1 MSVTEQVQ
9 ECCDSCGC
17 YAEVGTIISEGDDS
31 VLLPIEADSEQE
43 ALDRLAQYAALA
55 KQVCEEVVIQ
65 QQWQA
70 EAGVLNAS
78 LTFTCTA
85 EKLIFEMRARAI

>member
-17 YAEVGTIISEGDDS
+17 YAEVGTIINEGDDTL
-31 VLLPIEADSEQE
+31 VLPIEADSEQA
-43 ALDRLAQYAALA
+43 ALARLEQYAALA
-55 KQVCEEVVIQ
+55 KQVCDEVVIQ

-70 EAGVLNAS
+70 DASVLNAS
-78 LTFTCTA
+78 LKFTCTA

>member
-1 MSVTEQVQ
+1 MSVQEQVQ

-17 YAEVGTIISEGDDS
+17 YAEVGTIIGEGDES
-31 VLLPIEADSEQE
+31 VVLPIEAASEAE
-43 ALDRLAQYAALA
+43 AQARLAQYAALA
-55 KQVCEEVVIQ
+55 KQICDAVVIQ

-70 EAGVLNAS
+70 DTGVLTAG
-78 LTFTCTA
+78 LQFTCTA